1 MVPGVW
7 GANLLLESEQGGL
20 AMKNR
25 ETGAADRSP
34 SRQLCGWR
42 TWGMMRLPRD
52 VRKSADTAAANGR
65 SSHSGAG
72 AARPVRLG
80 AICVLVGAGLALSAC
95 VETITKHGHQFQEN
109 DLKAVQSGMSQE
121 QVRTT
126 LGSPTTTASVGGS
139 RAFYYISST
148 HGQTAFFT
156 PVEKDRKVLAVY
168 FNQLG
173 TVDRV
178 AHYGIKDGKVFNY
191 SSQKTATA
199 SRDEGIIKALFRNLG
214 AKQFG
219 GD

>member
-1 MVPGVW
+1 
-7 GANLLLESEQGGL
+7 
-20 AMKNR
+20 
-25 ETGAADRSP
+25 
-34 SRQLCGWR
+34 
-42 TWGMMRLPRD
+42 MMRLPRD
-52 VRKSADTAAANGR
+52 VRKSADRAAANGR
-65 SSHSGAG
+65 SIRPAAG
-72 AARPVRLG
+72 APRPVRLG
-80 AICVLVGAGLALSAC
+80 AICAIVGAGLALAAC
-95 VETITKHGHQFQEN
+95 SETITKHGHQFQEN

-126 LGSPTTTASVGGS
+126 LGSPTTTATVGGS

-178 AHYGIKDGKVFNY
+178 AHYGIKDGKVFNFA
-191 SSQKTATA
+191 SQKTATP
-199 SRDEGIIKALFRNLG
+199 SRDEGIIKSLFRNLG